1 MSMELAMRDLVRAAV
16 REEVR
21 ELEERLVE
29 RLAGSSS
36 GGMMSL
42 KKAAARAGVS
52 TALLRKWRQAGKLR
66 EYHAGRKRLVKWD
79 DVEAL
84 MVAPAEAAEPVAT
97 VDSIMDRISKR
108 KAG

>member
-1 MSMELAMRDLVRAAV
+1 MRDLVRAAV

-21 ELEERLVE
+21 ELREMVA
-29 RLAGSSS
+29 RLAGGSTS
-36 GGMMSL
+36 GL
-42 KKAAARAGVS
+42 VPVKEAATRAGVS

-66 EYHAGRKRLVKWD
+66 EYHAGRKRLVKWE

-84 MVAPAEAAEPVAT
+84 MAAPAQAAEPVAT
-97 VDSIMDRISKR
+97 VDSIVDRITKR